1 MQLTGDANGCNEVES
16 AYCLEMKLVIQDMQI
31 PVHNTQ
37 RWLFELPSIKPITHA
52 SLSLLPNMLISI
64 DKHYFE

>member
-1 MQLTGDANGCNEVES
+1 MYCIFVLYCTCQSSDMQLTGDASGCNEVES

-37 RWLFELPSIKPITHA
+37 RWLWI
-52 SLSLLPNMLISI
+52 
-64 DKHYFE
+64 Y